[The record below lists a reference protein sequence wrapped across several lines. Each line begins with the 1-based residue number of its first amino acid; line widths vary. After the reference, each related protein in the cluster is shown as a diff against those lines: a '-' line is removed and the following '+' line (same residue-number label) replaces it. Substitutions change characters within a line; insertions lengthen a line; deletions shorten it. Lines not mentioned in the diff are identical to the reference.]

1 MERARQQSDRSAFGG
16 ELCLEVGVWEDV
28 AVMDDVLFVLA
39 LLVGVA
45 AVVLL
50 RTAYIVTKDPA
61 TRRMLAR
68 WGWPLA
74 ALAIVLVVVFLAVE
88 QV

>member
-1 MERARQQSDRSAFGG
+1 M
-16 ELCLEVGVWEDV
+16 

>member
-1 MERARQQSDRSAFGG
+1 
-16 ELCLEVGVWEDV
+16 
-28 AVMDDVLFVLA
+28 MDDVLFVLA